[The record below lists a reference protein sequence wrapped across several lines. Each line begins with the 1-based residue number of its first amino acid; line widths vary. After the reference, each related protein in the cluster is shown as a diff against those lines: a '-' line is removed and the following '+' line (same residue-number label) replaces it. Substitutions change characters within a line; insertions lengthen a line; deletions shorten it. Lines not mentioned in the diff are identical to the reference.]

1 MHPME
6 FLRHVAGATW
16 ADPREL
22 VGEAAWAMRAMADD
36 RAALVLVARRLVEH
50 HPTSGAMWWLASHAI
65 SARDPHERLG
75 DLIDELESDATDA
88 ALAMLEHDV
97 SIVEVSAM
105 GRGARGIEA
114 IVDRPS
120 SMGASTVLAARV
132 GVRLPEATWAVVR
145 AFAPRGSIVEVT
157 TGARLVGPHGAESL
171 DGFTPESPPC
181 PELVSGVSAPE
192 L

>member
-1 MHPME
+1 ME

-36 RAALVLVARRLVEH
+36 RAGLVLVARRLVEH
-50 HPTSGAMWWLASHAI
+50 HPTCGPMWWLASHAVA
-65 SARDPHERLG
+65 ARDPRERLG
-75 DLIDELESDATDA
+75 VLLDELDSDATDA
-88 ALAMLEHDV
+88 ALSMLDDDV

-105 GRGARGIEA
+105 GPGAHGVEA
-114 IVDRPS
+114 IVDPPIAA
-120 SMGASTVLAARV
+120 GPATVFAARV
-132 GVRLPEATWAVVR
+132 GVRLPEATWSRVR
-145 AFAPRGSIVEVT
+145 AFAPPASIVDVAT
-157 TGARLVGPHGAESL
+157 DARVVGPRGAESIEH
-171 DGFTPESPPC
+171 FTPDCPPC